1 MFPGIWSCLPSSSS
15 CLFPP
20 ASSTHHSG
28 LWLLTQGSTCP
39 AAPSPPS
46 PPLAASSYS
55 SQPLRRRSPL
65 SPWSWNIVLDVLT
78 LGPAE
83 NKEPCALPRAPPAP
97 APLVPT
103 LQALLTLTCFP
114 HIREI
119 QERQQSSAFLTSV
132 TPGPTNRRHSNLC
145 WVNQTGEPCSS
156 LPLFWHLLYTISVP

>member
-1 MFPGIWSCLPSSSS
+1 MAPHTGLHLPRGSITT
-15 CLFPP
+15 LPP
-20 ASSTHHSG
+20 ACSQF
-28 LWLLTQGSTCP
+28 LLILQ
-39 AAPSPPS
+39 AAIR
-46 PPLAASSYS
+46 
-55 SQPLRRRSPL
+55 QPLRRRSPL